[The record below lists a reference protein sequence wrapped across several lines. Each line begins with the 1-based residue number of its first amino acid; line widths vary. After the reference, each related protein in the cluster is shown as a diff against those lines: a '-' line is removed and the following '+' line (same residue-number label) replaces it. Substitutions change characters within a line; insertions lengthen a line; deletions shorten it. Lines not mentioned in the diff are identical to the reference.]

1 MNLFLSIS
9 SIAFPLFLSYDEK
22 SKSYYYYNNLTGRT
36 QWEHPLDDVYRG
48 LVTKARTES
57 QSLSIGEPTEDA
69 TYIRDDLPS
78 YEETPIIQASLLPK
92 TLEPLS
98 LGARKKDNKLSP
110 LKAKPVINFFDK
122 SSTNR
127 PKLSKQKSEEQ
138 FKTGFSKRLNI
149 FSSFDDKTPEQQPAK
164 ELTLTGGGAMFLKSN
179 TKKFDTSP
187 TKNIDNHPRS
197 ILRERNLL
205 ETSKSMEFDKS
216 IEKSDRE
223 DDDKKS
229 VRFNLDNT
237 TDIAITLSDKSSSE
251 EEFKEAKSRFTVSP
265 VNELELKNSEENIKK
280 LIKPNPTDF
289 IKPKLKVSAN
299 SDSEEESMEVQ
310 RSDGDSSVFIKKMY
324 SNKENQVKV
333 KAEKQ
338 FEKAK
343 QAIWDEKN
351 EELQNFKDDMQ
362 ESHKQELERML
373 IEEKTN
379 HEEKIK
385 MELENLRIEMEN
397 RATGTLRQE
406 REILENK
413 LEQEMVKLEEEYE
426 KKRGDLEKEL
436 AEKFELEK
444 SKLEENYKEK
454 LMKREKEL
462 TANFEHTHKDLIAS
476 QNSVLE
482 QLKENHSIIMEELK
496 KEFMAE
502 VRNTFFT
509 FLFP

>member
-1 MNLFLSIS
+1 MFWWL
-9 SIAFPLFLSYDEK
+9 
-22 SKSYYYYNNLTGRT
+22 
-36 QWEHPLDDVYRG
+36 
-48 LVTKARTES
+48 
-57 QSLSIGEPTEDA
+57 
-69 TYIRDDLPS
+69 
-78 YEETPIIQASLLPK
+78 QASLVPK
-92 TLEPLS
+92 TLDPLS
-98 LGARKKDNKLSP
+98 LGARKKDTKLSP
-110 LKAKPVINFFDK
+110 LKAKPVIDFFDN

-149 FSSFDDKTPEQQPAK
+149 FSSFDDKTPEQPAK

-179 TKKFDTSP
+179 TKKFDASP
-187 TKNIDNHPRS
+187 TKNIDNQPRS

-216 IEKSDRE
+216 IEKSDRD

-237 TDIAITLSDKSSSE
+237 TDVAITLSDKSSSE

-265 VNELELKNSEENIKK
+265 VNELELKNSEENVKK

-289 IKPKLKVSAN
+289 IKPKLKVGVN
-299 SDSEEESMEVQ
+299 SDSEEESMELHK
-310 RSDGDSSVFIKKMY
+310 SDGDSSVFIKKMY
-324 SNKENQVKV
+324 TNKENQVKV

-343 QAIWDEKN
+343 QAIWEEKN

-385 MELENLRIEMEN
+385 MELENLRKEMEN
-397 RATGTLRQE
+397 RATGTLKQE
-406 REILENK
+406 REILEEK
-413 LEQEMVKLEEEYE
+413 LEQEKVKLQEEYE
-426 KKRGDLEKEL
+426 KKHVDLEKTL
-436 AEKFELEK
+436 ADKFELDK
-444 SKLEENYKEK
+444 TKLEESYKER
-454 LMKREKEL
+454 LIKREKEL
-462 TANFEHTHKDLIAS
+462 TANFEHTHKDLIAT
-476 QNSVLE
+476 QNAVLE

-502 VRNTFFT
+502 VRHNFCT
-509 FLFP
+509 FLIPYNCYT